1 MTTTIVHKRGDTLEL
16 TLQLKSNDVATDIT
30 GYTFSSQLRDSTDTL
45 LVTDNFDGNLTYTL
59 IDALE
64 GQFSFTASPTE
75 TAEWDTRTYD
85 CDIQITEPDSDVAS
99 SETFKIKVVKDIT
112 RV

>member
-16 TLQLKSNDVATDIT
+16 NLQLKSNDVATDIT
-30 GYTFSSQLRDSTDTL
+30 GYTVVSQLRDSTDAL
-45 LVTDNFDGNLTYTL
+45 LVTDNFTGNLTYTL
-59 IDALE
+59 VDAAT
-64 GQFSFTASPTE
+64 GSFTLTATPTE
-75 TAEWDTRTYD
+75 TSEWDTRTYD

-112 RV
+112 R